1 MKFGVREL
9 IFVAVMLGLLGSSY
23 FLVFN
28 KANAKRLALDAEIER
43 KQKALADL
51 QLART
56 GIDDLKHKIDELQ
69 AAITFFEGKLPEHG
83 QMDKVLEQVTKLAT
97 DNGLE
102 QRTFKSGKTQQAANY
117 SEQQIEMTL
126 AGDFEGFYVYLQQ
139 LEKFER
145 LTRVTKMD
153 LLKMN
158 ERDGAMEA
166 KLTLSIFFEPDS
178 GGGGG
183 GGGNDG
189 TATASVQ

>member
-1 MKFGVREL
+1 MKFGAREL
-9 IFVAVMLGLLGSSY
+9 VFVVVMLGLLGSSY

-28 KANAKRLALDAEIER
+28 KANEKRQAIEAEIDR

-51 QLART
+51 DRARV
-56 GIDDLKHKIDELQ
+56 GIDDLKQKIDELQ
-69 AAITFFEGKLPEHG
+69 QAITFFEGKLPESRE
-83 QMDKVLEQVTKLAT
+83 MDKVLEEVTKLAT

-102 QRTFKSGKTQQAANY
+102 QRTFKTGKSQRAANY
-117 SEQQIEMTL
+117 SEQPIEMTL

-139 LEKFER
+139 LERFER

-166 KLTLSIFFEPDS
+166 KVTLSIFFEPD
-178 GGGGG
+178 
-183 GGGNDG
+183 
-189 TATASVQ
+189 TASASIN

>member
-23 FLVFN
+23 FLVFT
-28 KANAKRLALDAEIER
+28 KANAKRAGLEVEIDR
-43 KQKALADL
+43 KKKALSDL
-51 QLART
+51 QTARA
-56 GIDDLKHKIDELQ
+56 GIDDLKKKIDELQ
-69 AAITFFEGKLPEHG
+69 AAISFFEGKLPEHG

-145 LTRVTKMD
+145 LTRVTHMD
-153 LLKMN
+153 LTKMN

-166 KLTLSIFFEPDS
+166 KVTLSIFFEPDN
-178 GGGGG
+178 GGTGES
-183 GGGNDG
+183 